1 MAINCGRDRLQTA
14 GGEQRQAEP
23 AQAGGSRRPAP
34 TPCVLKRKTNKARET
49 QATSY
54 RGTSK
59 EGGRQPETE
68 RGGQLGSQESN
79 VGESQRF
86 REGPLSPEVDS
97 RWLTQW
103 EVRRSPLQ
111 GTRERPEGVFTGA
124 HVLLKTWRQ
133 RDVSP
138 AEGCDLSVR
147 PPSPPSTCLP
157 VVGGVSAKGAA
168 LGSGPGDVASVLR
181 PVEVPRTLRGPVR
194 GSFCT

>member
-1 MAINCGRDRLQTA
+1 M
-14 GGEQRQAEP
+14 
-23 AQAGGSRRPAP
+23 
-34 TPCVLKRKTNKARET
+34 
-49 QATSY
+49 
-54 RGTSK
+54 
-59 EGGRQPETE
+59 
-68 RGGQLGSQESN
+68 
-79 VGESQRF
+79 GESQRF

-111 GTRERPEGVFTGA
+111 GTQERPEGVLTGA

-138 AEGCDLSVR
+138 VEGCDLSVH

-181 PVEVPRTLRGPVR
+181 PVEVPRTYVVR
-194 GSFCT
+194 FAVHFVPSSRCF